1 MLMRRRKYL
10 SRYLRS
16 PCTPAA
22 PDPAM
27 VLVLQVILSH
37 ELSLLTSYELSLI
50 TSTTTINRVII
61 FVVLLLNIFQMFSKY
76 FLDYG
81 NHIPRPPGGEAA
93 HDEEAVTQNH
103 VAVLQFLLVRPHL
116 HN

>member
-1 MLMRRRKYL
+1 
-10 SRYLRS
+10 
-16 PCTPAA
+16 
-22 PDPAM
+22 M

-50 TSTTTINRVII
+50 TSTTTINKVII

-81 NHIPRPPGGEAA
+81 INHIPRPPGGEAA

-103 VAVLQFLLVRPHL
+103 VAVLQLLLVRPHL